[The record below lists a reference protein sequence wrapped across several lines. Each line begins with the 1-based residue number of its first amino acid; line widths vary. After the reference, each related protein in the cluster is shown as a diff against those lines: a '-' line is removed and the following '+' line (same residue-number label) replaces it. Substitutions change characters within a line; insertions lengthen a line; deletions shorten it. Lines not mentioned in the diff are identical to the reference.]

1 MSSLNSL
8 TANEREGHQDNNN
21 DNVTRYLEYDKDNIL
36 DLAIKN
42 YENLV
47 EAVTNHAIDTAAT
60 FSNHTL
66 SSLQSSSKF
75 PKPHNQSDI
84 FK

>member
-47 EAVTNHAIDTAAT
+47 EASTIM
-60 FSNHTL
+60 L
-66 SSLQSSSKF
+66 
-75 PKPHNQSDI
+75 
-84 FK
+84 